1 MANYRKHSGSGLGRQ
16 SVSSPSVVQTVEEI
30 RGRDEYPVWRTP
42 NQYANK
48 PLLIAKNTTT

>member
-42 NQYANK
+42 HQYAN
-48 PLLIAKNTTT
+48 NHY